1 MCQFWYIFVLL
12 LLVRCLKHSSWS
24 RRTSQSSRVSEQ
36 GMSALPVPDR
46 ETHRNIVAR
55 SAEVVRKNIQYLKA
69 LLHCSTHTPYC
80 VRGYNNTCLLQV
92 SQFSFF
98 NFQLS
103 TCEWRLDTRLVEDAF
118 DAFFGGFSVFLSEV
132 LFFTKVDVR
141 RELEGNILRIGKRFV
156 GIHFTHI
163 CTIDGQRH

>member
-1 MCQFWYIFVLL
+1 
-12 LLVRCLKHSSWS
+12 
-24 RRTSQSSRVSEQ
+24 
-36 GMSALPVPDR
+36 MSALPVPDS

-55 SAEVVRKNIQYLKA
+55 SAEVVRKIIQYLKA

-103 TCEWRLDTRLVEDAF
+103 TCEWRLSIGLVKDPF